1 MQKRKNKK
9 LDYSSFASTFTLNNF
24 VDFDQNLTK
33 IHGKWLNFSEKIDFF
48 WEFKIDSDRA
58 EIEIIIFS
66 LLYLIK
72 NGSKYYHAR
81 SLNTGGDFRM
91 IYS

>member
-33 IHGKWLNFSEKIDFF
+33 IHEKWLNFGEKIDFF
-48 WEFKIDSDRA
+48 DNLK
-58 EIEIIIFS
+58 
-66 LLYLIK
+66 LIAK
-72 NGSKYYHAR
+72 E
-81 SLNTGGDFRM
+81 L
-91 IYS
+91 